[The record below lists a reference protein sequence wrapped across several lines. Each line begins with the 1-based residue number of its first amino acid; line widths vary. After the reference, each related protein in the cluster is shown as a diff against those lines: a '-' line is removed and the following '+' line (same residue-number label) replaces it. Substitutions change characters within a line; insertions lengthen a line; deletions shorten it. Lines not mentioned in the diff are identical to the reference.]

1 MTFDKT
7 AFQPKGQGSLRP
19 GVRLNGI
26 FEIEQLI
33 AEGGMGEVYKGVAL
47 ASGDAVAIKLVRPEM
62 ALDPDVMALFKR
74 EAAILHDLL
83 HDAIVRYYVFSLE
96 PELQRYYIAMEFV
109 DGASLQK
116 RLHDGPLSPAEA
128 RILLKRI
135 GGALQQAHERG
146 VIHRDISSDNI
157 ILPGGDARKAK
168 IVDFGIARA
177 TRPGEGT
184 ILGGGFAGKYKY
196 VSPEQLGLMGGEVTP
211 KSDIYS
217 FGLVLAEALR
227 GEPLDMGGSQA
238 EVIEKRR
245 VVPDLSGVDIS
256 LRPLLTAMLAPDP
269 RDRPESMAEI
279 AGWGEG
285 ATMLQAAAP
294 APAPPPKRGG
304 AGLAIAAAVIVVAV
318 GAGAAAYLWR
328 DRLGLTGPA
337 SVATQATPSAALPP
351 SASPTAARTTLATTP
366 TPTKTEAA
374 AQGPAVTVAAL
385 LEQMPP
391 KPASSVLTL
400 APATVGAAYRAELP
414 AFNDPTGQGLVLHA
428 APAPPAGLSFKALD
442 GGRSEIAGAP
452 KAAGDAVFDVV
463 AVTQAGK
470 SARMKVVLSVNPR
483 PQAAPPRP
491 QAAPPQPAQVALRLE
506 PAVAGRAYSAGLPPF
521 RSQES
526 VTLAAG
532 PGLPPGLTLNDL
544 GNGLSQLAGAPRTSG
559 DYAFDVIAR
568 TAGGAQGRMKVRI
581 AVAAPPP
588 PTVAPPPPSATV
600 APPPPSP
607 TVAPPPPSATVALLP
622 PSPTVAPPSPSAT
635 VALPPPLPTVAP
647 PPPSPTVASLPS
659 SPTVAPLPALPPLP
673 IAASPSPTVTPPP
686 ASPTVAP
693 PPPSPTVASAS
704 PSPTVAS
711 PTPAPAT
718 TVATA
723 ETPAVTAAAFLRDY
737 PAVRCFAARL
747 KDGGADRGVV
757 AVIGDE
763 TAAFER
769 FGAAFKQTVRTEP
782 DLRGFLVR
790 PSQCPAVDFL
800 AAASWPAKGLPRV
813 VLDSPLVGAGR
824 PLSGTIL
831 GLGGRPLLL
840 MVIDDDGHAFR
851 LRAQASP
858 GGESAT
864 FSASFTGDPSS
875 IGKPQ
880 MVIAIA
886 SEQPI
891 DANEKIDGAPSA
903 ALMPKLAAE
912 AHGAGAAFALFKFV
926 Q

>member
-1 MTFDKT
+1 MSSDETV
-7 AFQPKGQGSLRP
+7 FQPKPQGSLRQ

-62 ALDPDVMALFKR
+62 ARDPEVMALFKR

-83 HDAIVRYYVFSLE
+83 HEAIVRYYVFSLE

-109 DGASLQK
+109 DGVSLQK
-116 RLHDGPLSPAEA
+116 RLADGPLSPAEA

-227 GEPLDMGGSQA
+227 GQPLDMGGTQA

-245 VVPDLSGVDIS
+245 VTPDLSGVDIS

-285 ATMLQAAAP
+285 ATMLQTPAP
-294 APAPPPKRGG
+294 ALAPPPKRGG
-304 AGLAIAAAVIVVAV
+304 AGLAVAAAVVVIAV
-318 GAGAAAYLWR
+318 IAGAAVYLLR
-328 DRLGLTGPA
+328 DQLGLAVQTSVVTKETPPFTPPALGP
-337 SVATQATPSAALPP
+337 T
-351 SASPTAARTTLATTP
+351 ASPTPVQTTVAATP

-374 AQGPAVTVAAL
+374 AQGPAVTAAAL

-391 KPASSVLTL
+391 KPASSVVTL
-400 APATVGAAYRAELP
+400 PPATVGAAYRAELP
-414 AFNDPTGQGLVLHA
+414 AFGDPTGKGLVLHA

-442 GGRSEIAGAP
+442 GARSEISGEP
-452 KAAGDAVFDVV
+452 KAAGDAAFDVV
-463 AVTQAGK
+463 AVTEAGK
-470 SARMKVVLSVNPR
+470 SARMKVALTVNPR
-483 PQAAPPRP
+483 T
-491 QAAPPQPAQVALRLE
+491 QAAPPQPAQSAVRLE
-506 PAVAGRAYSAGLPPF
+506 PAKAGAAYSAGLPPF
-521 RSQES
+521 RSQEA
-526 VTLAAG
+526 VTLSAG
-532 PGLPPGLTLNDL
+532 PGLPAGLALNDL
-544 GNGLSQLAGAPRTSG
+544 GNGLSQLAGEPKAPG
-559 DYAFDVIAR
+559 DYAFDVVAR
-568 TAGGAQGRMKVRI
+568 TAAGAEGRMNVRI
-581 AVAAPPP
+581 EVAARPAETPRAQASATP
-588 PTVAPPPPSATV
+588 LAVTPSAQ
-600 APPPPSP
+600 
-607 TVAPPPPSATVALLP
+607 
-622 PSPTVAPPSPSAT
+622 
-635 VALPPPLPTVAP
+635 
-647 PPPSPTVASLPS
+647 
-659 SPTVAPLPALPPLP
+659 
-673 IAASPSPTVTPPP
+673 
-686 ASPTVAP
+686 
-693 PPPSPTVASAS
+693 
-704 PSPTVAS
+704 AS
-711 PTPAPAT
+711 PTPPPLTPSAQSSETATLSPQPTPTSISSPTPSPAS
-718 TVATA
+718 TVATV
-723 ETPAVTAAAFLRDY
+723 ETPAVTPAAFLRDY
-737 PAVRCFAARL
+737 PTQRCFAARL
-747 KDGGADRGVV
+747 KEDDPAGRSVS
-757 AVIGDE
+757 VIGDE
-763 TAAFER
+763 AAAFER
-769 FGAAFKQTVRTEP
+769 FGAAYKQALRAEP
-782 DLRGFLVR
+782 DLRGYVVR

-800 AAASWPAKGLPRV
+800 AAASSPAKGLPRV

-831 GLGGRPLLL
+831 GLAGRPLLL
-840 MVIDDDGHAFR
+840 LVIDDDGNAFR

-858 GGESAT
+858 DGESAT
-864 FSASFTGDPSS
+864 FTASFTGDPSS

-880 MVIAIA
+880 MVIAAA
-886 SEQPI
+886 SDQPLG
-891 DANEKIDGAPSA
+891 ASEKIDGAPSA
-903 ALMPKLAAE
+903 ALMPKLTAE
-912 AHGAGAAFALFKFV
+912 ARGAGAGFALFKFV